1 MDSKINKTRFVIGTL
16 TKTLF
21 LVSAGLAFAI
31 TLSTFIRP
39 ESIDWVKQN
48 ISTPLLIIYAELIG
62 FIAPGPRYI
71 IYPIIVKL
79 AELSVDT
86 GVIIALIGGHVL
98 IEPSTC
104 LVETGFFGWR
114 FPLKR
119 FIVSFIITFMAGIIT
134 VLLEIYGGL
143 NIL

>member
-1 MDSKINKTRFVIGTL
+1 VIGTL

-48 ISTPLLIIYAELIG
+48 INTPLLIIYAELIG

-71 IYPIIVKL
+71 IYPILVKL
-79 AELSVDT
+79 AEMNVGT

-119 FIVSFIITFMAGIIT
+119 FIVSFIITFLAGIIT
-134 VLLEIYGGL
+134 VLLEIYCGL